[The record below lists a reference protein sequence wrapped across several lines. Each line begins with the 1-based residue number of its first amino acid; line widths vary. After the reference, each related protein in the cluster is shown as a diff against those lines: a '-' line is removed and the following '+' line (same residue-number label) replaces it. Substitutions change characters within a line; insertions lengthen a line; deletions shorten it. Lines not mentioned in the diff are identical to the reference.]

1 MSLTAA
7 ENARHKPTEMALADE
22 RVTLTWAE
30 LDATLNRATNGL
42 LARHWDEARAL
53 AAFTSSSPEG
63 LLAELWG
70 FRATAIACQ
79 RRHPGRIAVFAPN
92 SVEGVIAYL
101 SALQAGVSSV
111 PVNFHL
117 TAEEVAYILR
127 DSGADTLFVG
137 PETADVGLAA
147 ASKAKVGTVIGWRC
161 DDRPGLTCW
170 TEWLAAAADS
180 EPPTD
185 MSPRPHLHYT
195 SGTTGRPKGAET
207 PPTMF
212 PAERSVARL
221 FAQLRAQ
228 MEELGDRTPGMVVSP
243 LYHTGPLA
251 SVRSLAGGNALVI
264 LSRFDAEQVL
274 QTIERFRVK
283 STMMVPTH
291 FQRLLALPE
300 EVRRRYDVTSLVVVS
315 HTGAACPPEVKRAM
329 IEWFGPVLNEAYGA
343 TESGSTNLI
352 TSEEWLRKPGSVGK
366 TQPPFEAV
374 VVSEDGH
381 RLGPNEVGQLYFR
394 DTTGR
399 GIVYHN
405 DAAKTQEA
413 HLEPGVFTL
422 GEVGYVDDD
431 GYVFITDR
439 VTDMIVSGGVNIY
452 PAEVE
457 QVLVE
462 HPEVADV
469 AVIGAP
475 NAEMG
480 EEVKALV
487 VARSPTR
494 PPGPDALDQFCR
506 ARLAGFK
513 CPRSYEFVTDLGR
526 NAMGKISKRELRRR
540 YWPTERTIGG

>member
-7 ENARHKPTEMALADE
+7 ENARRKPTEMALADE
-22 RVTLTWAE
+22 RATLSWAD
-30 LDATLNRATNGL
+30 LDQVLNRAANGL
-42 LARHWDEARAL
+42 LDRHRDEDSRL
-53 AAFTSSSPEG
+53 AA
-63 LLAELWG
+63 
-70 FRATAIACQ
+70 
-79 RRHPGRIAVFAPN
+79 FAPN
-92 SVEGVIAYL
+92 SAEGVVAYLSQIETAGLSRRKRPGRVAVFASNSVEAVIAYL
-101 SALQAGVSSV
+101 ASLEAGVSSV
-111 PVNFHL
+111 PVNFHF
-117 TAEEVAYILR
+117 TAEEVAYILK

-147 ASKAKVGTVIGWRC
+147 AAKAGVETVVGWRC
-161 DDRPGLTCW
+161 ERRRGLTPW
-170 TEWLAAAADS
+170 SDWLAAARSS

-185 MSPRPHLHYT
+185 RPPRPHLHYT

-212 PAERSVARL
+212 PADRSVAGL
-221 FAQLRAQ
+221 FAQLRTQ
-228 MEELGDRTPGMVVSP
+228 MAELGDRTPGMVVSP

-251 SVRSLAGGNALVI
+251 SVRSLAGGNALVV

-274 QTIERFRVK
+274 RTIERFRVK

-300 EVRRRYDVTSLVVVS
+300 EVRRRYDVSSLVVVS
-315 HTGAACPPEVKRAM
+315 HTGAACPSEVKRAM
-329 IEWFGPVLNEAYGA
+329 IQWFGPILNEAYGA

-366 TQPPFEAV
+366 TQPPFEVV
-374 VVSEDGH
+374 VVSEEG
-381 RLGPNEVGQLYFR
+381 RRVGPNEVGQLYFR

-399 GIVYHN
+399 GILYHN
-405 DAAKTQEA
+405 DAAKTHEA

-422 GEVGYVDDD
+422 GEVGYVDDE

-439 VTDMIVSGGVNIY
+439 VSDMIVSGGVNIY
-452 PAEVE
+452 PAEIE
-457 QVLVE
+457 QVLIA

-487 VARSPTR
+487 MARSPTR
-494 PPGPDALDQFCR
+494 PPGDDALDRFCR

-513 CPRSYEFVTDLGR
+513 CPRAYEFVTDLGR
-526 NAMGKISKRELRRR
+526 NAMGKVNKRELRRR